1 MLKLVCKFDGCVH
14 RKISTVKLKRAHAK
28 LLVMEQRK
36 RESLKTE
43 LTRISETFAG
53 DIKQL
58 EAIAKEVMDEDE
70 NDSVDDAD
78 DSYFVDPD
86 VL

>member
-1 MLKLVCKFDGCVH
+1 
-14 RKISTVKLKRAHAK
+14 
-28 LLVMEQRK
+28 MEQRK